1 MAKFLNPK
9 ILIPVL
15 VGTAL
20 LGLVAYILFAPATWW
35 KPFYVRVDMGG
46 ETTAEAQAPQEE
58 SPTPTV
64 AHAGG
69 PQMAGGPKV
78 PGFGQPSA
86 GIMYQL
92 ETKVVNLAEPGGL
105 RYLQA
110 SIVLEFWPLIE
121 NYYELVGEEK
131 VAAEDEFKAEIDV
144 WKPVIDD
151 LVMTTLSSKTYND
164 ISTIEGKEALK
175 KELIT
180 SINKSLGY
188 EGVIN
193 IYFTSFLVQ

>member
-1 MAKFLNPK
+1 MGKILNPK

-46 ETTAEAQAPQEE
+46 ETTAEAQGVQEE
-58 SPTPTV
+58 STPTTV
-64 AHAGG
+64 HAAV
-69 PQMAGGPKV
+69 PQMAEGPKV
-78 PGFGQPSA
+78 PGFGEPSV

-92 ETKVVNLAEPGGL
+92 DTKVVNLAEPGGL

-121 NYYELVGEEK
+121 NYNELVGEEK
-131 VAAEDEFKAEIDV
+131 VVAVDEFKAEIDV

-151 LVMTTLSSKTYND
+151 LVTGILSSKTYND
-164 ISTIEGKEALK
+164 VATIEGKEALK
-175 KELIT
+175 EELIT
-180 SINKSLGY
+180 AINGALGY
-188 EGVIN
+188 EGVVN
-193 IYFTSFLVQ
+193 VYFTSFLVQ